1 MDKKKNFPMNIGL
14 SSILLIFVVLCLVSF
29 SILSI
34 VSANADKKLSLK
46 VLNRSIAYY
55 NACNEAETT
64 LRDVDE
70 QLHTIYSSSAD
81 TSSYLASISTLEQT
95 YHYPISDLQELEVTL
110 NYPVPESA
118 CPSSSQQGKNQV
130 PKPDISNTRISEHS
144 GLKMA
149 LSSILPLPY
158 ISRSFPSPCF

>member
-81 TSSYLASISTLEQT
+81 TSSYLASISTLEPVSYT
-95 YHYPISDLQELEVTL
+95 HLTL
-110 NYPVPESA
+110 P
-118 CPSSSQQGKNQV
+118 
-130 PKPDISNTRISEHS
+130 TT
-144 GLKMA
+144 
-149 LSSILPLPY
+149 
-158 ISRSFPSPCF
+158 

>member
-64 LRDVDE
+64 LRD
-70 QLHTIYSSSAD
+70 
-81 TSSYLASISTLEQT
+81 
-95 YHYPISDLQELEVTL
+95 
-110 NYPVPESA
+110 
-118 CPSSSQQGKNQV
+118 G
-130 PKPDISNTRISEHS
+130 
-144 GLKMA
+144 
-149 LSSILPLPY
+149 
-158 ISRSFPSPCF
+158 

>member
-1 MDKKKNFPMNIGL
+1 MNIGL

-34 VSANADKKLSLK
+34 VSANADKKLRLK

-118 CPSSSQQGKNQV
+118 N
-130 PKPDISNTRISEHS
+130 DTFYEIIS
-144 GLKMA
+144 LKVIN
-149 LSSILPLPY
+149 LQDVKYDEQLHVIP
-158 ISRSFPSPCF
+158 

>member
-46 VLNRSIAYY
+46 VLNRTIAYY

-81 TSSYLASISTLEQT
+81 TSSYLASISTLEQS

-118 CPSSSQQGKNQV
+118 N
-130 PKPDISNTRISEHS
+130 DTFYEIISWKVINLQDVKYDEQLHVI
-144 GLKMA
+144 
-149 LSSILPLPY
+149 P
-158 ISRSFPSPCF
+158 